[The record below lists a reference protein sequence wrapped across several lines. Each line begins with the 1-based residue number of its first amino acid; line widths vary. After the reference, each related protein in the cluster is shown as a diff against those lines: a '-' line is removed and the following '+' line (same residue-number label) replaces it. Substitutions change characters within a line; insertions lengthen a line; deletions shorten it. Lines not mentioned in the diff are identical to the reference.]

1 MDSAMNKTS
10 YPKRV
15 LVIEDN
21 IDAADSLVQL
31 LQIFGHQ
38 ALAVYTAREAFN
50 LLNTYQADIVLLDIG
65 LPDMSGYEVARQ
77 IRQANQEIVL
87 VALTGYIPDVNLAHA
102 AGFNK
107 QVTKPIM
114 LDTLEEL
121 LHTRVA

>member
-1 MDSAMNKTS
+1 
-10 YPKRV
+10 
-15 LVIEDN
+15 
-21 IDAADSLVQL
+21 
-31 LQIFGHQ
+31 
-38 ALAVYTAREAFN
+38 
-50 LLNTYQADIVLLDIG
+50 
-65 LPDMSGYEVARQ
+65 MSGYEVARQ

>member
-50 LLNTYQADIVLLDIG
+50 LLNT
-65 LPDMSGYEVARQ
+65 
-77 IRQANQEIVL
+77 
-87 VALTGYIPDVNLAHA
+87 
-102 AGFNK
+102 
-107 QVTKPIM
+107 
-114 LDTLEEL
+114 
-121 LHTRVA
+121 